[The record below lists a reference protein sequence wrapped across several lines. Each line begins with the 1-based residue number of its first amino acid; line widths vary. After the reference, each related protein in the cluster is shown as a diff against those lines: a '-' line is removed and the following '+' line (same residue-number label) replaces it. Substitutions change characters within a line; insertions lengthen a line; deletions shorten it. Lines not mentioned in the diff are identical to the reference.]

1 MTKIESQALLDELST
16 LHWQLIGLHCRVTRG
31 VYRHLIAEA
40 DHAVC
45 TILNDVL
52 EQQPELTLVT
62 TERDHEARD

>member
-1 MTKIESQALLDELST
+1 MTRTESQALVDELSA

-52 EQQPELTLVT
+52 EQEPQLKLVK
-62 TERDHEARD
+62 RGSEA